1 MATKRRKNSLP
12 PYFFKLKIK
21 DEHKKFTY
29 CTQEEIERMEELR
42 ALGLSYQKIADIVGR
57 AKLTVCYHLKG
68 EEYRDQLRADN
79 NVRAKEW
86 YKNHK
91 EWKRE
96 YYENRIKMYERGE
109 LE

>member
-1 MATKRRKNSLP
+1 MPRKRTLP
-12 PYFFKLKIK
+12 KDFFKLKIK

-57 AKLTVCYHLKG
+57 AKLTVYYHLKG

-79 NVRAKEW
+79 SARAKEW

-91 EWKRE
+91 EWKRD
-96 YYENRIKMYERGE
+96 YYEKKKKMYKRGE
-109 LE
+109 LV